1 MPNPS
6 RTKRVQIAEST
17 VRGDA
22 TVALSLYGDNDP
34 SVRSSALLAL
44 CELHSLT
51 KSIIT
56 DALMDPSPLVRQ
68 RILQLAARHDLLS
81 AGQLASSLDDP
92 DATVVEAAATT
103 LGEYTE
109 DRTELDETILTA
121 LARVSSGHSDE
132 LCRESAVAA
141 LGAIGAEQALPAI
154 IAALNDRPNIRRRS
168 IVALTAFDDPRAQ
181 EAMRSALQDNDRQVR
196 ALAEELLD

>member
-1 MPNPS
+1 VSNPS
-6 RTKRVQIAEST
+6 HAKRLQIAESA
-17 VRGDA
+17 VRGDV
-22 TVALSLYGDNDP
+22 TVALALSGDDDP

-68 RILQLAARHDLLS
+68 RILQLAARRSVLS
-81 AGQLASSLDDP
+81 VGQLVSSLDDP
-92 DATVVEAAATT
+92 DATVVEAAATA

-109 DRTELDETILTA
+109 DRTEFDETVSTA
-121 LARVSSGHSDE
+121 LARVASEHSDE

-141 LGAIGAEQALPAI
+141 LGAIGAELALPTI
-154 IAALNDRPNIRRRS
+154 IAALDDRPNIRRRS